1 MSKKRK
7 VEVDEDDIV
16 IVVSPKQDVDNEWIH
31 ETNVHFSKKHFKNE
45 KAAIAVSELCRAM
58 VGFSYGA
65 TNDDIL
71 FYSGIFYRII
81 EGELKEKHNVSKK
94 KDNVV
99 YLDKH
104 RNEDD

>member
-58 VGFSYGA
+58 VGFSYAA

-71 FYSGIFYRII
+71 FYSGNCYLRYFYYSF
-81 EGELKEKHNVSKK
+81 KMYFVKKHLLFLSFCN
-94 KDNVV
+94 
-99 YLDKH
+99 
-104 RNEDD
+104 

>member
-1 MSKKRK
+1 
-7 VEVDEDDIV
+7 
-16 IVVSPKQDVDNEWIH
+16 
-31 ETNVHFSKKHFKNE
+31 
-45 KAAIAVSELCRAM
+45 M
-58 VGFSYGA
+58 VGFSYAA

-81 EGELKEKHNVSKK
+81 EGELKEKHHVSKK